1 LAVSRS
7 GTGIGGVEREA
18 MGWQLAGG
26 ELVSVALAAMQELQ
40 AQKKGDSE
48 EPPLWVGGLVLLDLI
63 EKFYQ
68 LHRRY
73 LNCLP

>member
-1 LAVSRS
+1 
-7 GTGIGGVEREA
+7 
-18 MGWQLAGG
+18 
-26 ELVSVALAAMQELQ
+26 LAAMQELQ

-48 EPPLWVGGLVLLDLI
+48 EPPLWVGGLGLLDLI

-73 LNCLP
+73 LNFLP

>member
-40 AQKKGDSE
+40 AQKSR
-48 EPPLWVGGLVLLDLI
+48 LAAA
-63 EKFYQ
+63 
-68 LHRRY
+68 
-73 LNCLP
+73 